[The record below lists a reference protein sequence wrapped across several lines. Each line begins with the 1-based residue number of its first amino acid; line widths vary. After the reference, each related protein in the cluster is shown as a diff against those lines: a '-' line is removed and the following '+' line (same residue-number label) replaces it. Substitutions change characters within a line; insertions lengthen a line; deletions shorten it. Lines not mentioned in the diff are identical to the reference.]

1 MSVQEKKNKNLKSN
15 SDNST
20 LEMKCRQ
27 WETGPI
33 TGDAKMSY
41 HLNISKLLLFIT
53 PQEESVS
60 HFITTRMINLFG
72 TEVQNVEFF

>member
-1 MSVQEKKNKNLKSN
+1 MMSVQEKKNNLKSN
-15 SDNST
+15 TDNST

-33 TGDAKMSY
+33 MGDAKMSY

-60 HFITTRMINLFG
+60 HFIITRMINLFG
-72 TEVQNVEFF
+72 TEVQNSTFF